1 MSWFQRYFRYLM
13 TWRYHRQ
20 VIKELNALDD
30 KVLND
35 IGIKRENIDQLIW
48 LEIDKQNRGKNN
60 NG

>member
-1 MSWFQRYFRYLM
+1 M

-48 LEIDKQNRGKNN
+48 LDIDKQNRGKNN